1 MADTP
6 AQRKER
12 QRQRLEDS
20 GLVRFELWTTPNNK
34 QALKQAE
41 KLLRDDTHTIEVIE
55 ND

>member
-6 AQRKER
+6 AER
-12 QRQRLEDS
+12 QERKRQSKEKA

-55 ND
+55 R